1 MIQRRR
7 PIESAIAE
15 RKMFNMGGM
24 AAPMQQPTYMD
35 LMQQGIMGMPQQPMG
50 MPQQPQGIMASSQP
64 LVDAIAADANN
75 PYGGDTLSMA
85 QGGIAKFQQGG
96 TTVSLEQP
104 FAPGKGPRTFIGMGE
119 PPEDILRRRDAKP
132 SELVNEM
139 FPYSASTGRSFMGPL
154 MMRPG
159 IVGTDTRGGE
169 SSPIERSG
177 QFVADFID
185 QAARGLSQVSNSLG
199 RTMVDIGEGFV
210 TRAPKDVG
218 TATIISQVSAVNDA
232 LRRMPKVLGVSD
244 EELGATI
251 KDIAEAS
258 TTAQPGI
265 SGDELSARIAE
276 GVLSK
281 YEGPASEGYAMARD
295 DAGRRT
301 VDASPEDGF
310 PTPLGFEMA
319 AEDANRTLADGV
331 AEAPV
336 TEGESI
342 GDAPRPKEKPPI
354 PQGPFDVEG
363 EIDPDAGLLVET
375 EAPVGGVLDG
385 EDAAAY
391 TAANQ
396 AASILDTDK
405 KADGKTIDD
414 FKKKFMEAMPKYEGM
429 SEEEK
434 GFLIAEAGLRV
445 MAGKDPNAIVNIAEG
460 LKGLGPALMKG
471 AKEERAWKRQVEL
484 SAAKYGLENV
494 AREAAEDRADERKVF
509 FFYDQTKKTKDNP
522 YGPMVTVSMADIV
535 ANGGKIPEGLVEKDL
550 VSKSIANANAST
562 LRLQKL
568 ITDNA
573 RVYRIGSAEAKS
585 LKEEL
590 GTARTALV
598 SGQIGID
605 LLSTVKAQVAE
616 GNITGL
622 GNAGK
627 ELYRRAFASVNLDVN
642 KKYKNISAARADIRR
657 AFQSLIPLSLGS
669 TQTANSI
676 SNRDVQF
683 LADAYINS
691 GFLKDGI
698 LSFATVDSTALG
710 KQLDGA
716 IGKFRESQKQ
726 GLATYN
732 RVLERIDS
740 AERGVSGASALGVPV
755 SPGPFGRKYFQGTI
769 EDIRPY
775 AESTRTR
782 LEGGRVKPIFTPK
795 SFGALKD
802 YDFIDGKYVPKGS
815 R

>member
-1 MIQRRR
+1 
-7 PIESAIAE
+7 
-15 RKMFNMGGM
+15 MFNMGGM
-24 AAPMQQPTYMD
+24 AASMPQPTYMD

-177 QFVADFID
+177 QFVADVID

-310 PTPLGFEMA
+310 PTPLGFKMA
-319 AEDANRTLADGV
+319 AEDAR
-331 AEAPV
+331 
-336 TEGESI
+336 
-342 GDAPRPKEKPPI
+342 R
-354 PQGPFDVEG
+354 
-363 EIDPDAGLLVET
+363 
-375 EAPVGGVLDG
+375 
-385 EDAAAY
+385 
-391 TAANQ
+391 
-396 AASILDTDK
+396 
-405 KADGKTIDD
+405 
-414 FKKKFMEAMPKYEGM
+414 
-429 SEEEK
+429 
-434 GFLIAEAGLRV
+434 
-445 MAGKDPNAIVNIAEG
+445 
-460 LKGLGPALMKG
+460 
-471 AKEERAWKRQVEL
+471 
-484 SAAKYGLENV
+484 
-494 AREAAEDRADERKVF
+494 
-509 FFYDQTKKTKDNP
+509 
-522 YGPMVTVSMADIV
+522 
-535 ANGGKIPEGLVEKDL
+535 
-550 VSKSIANANAST
+550 
-562 LRLQKL
+562 
-568 ITDNA
+568 
-573 RVYRIGSAEAKS
+573 
-585 LKEEL
+585 
-590 GTARTALV
+590 
-598 SGQIGID
+598 
-605 LLSTVKAQVAE
+605 
-616 GNITGL
+616 
-622 GNAGK
+622 
-627 ELYRRAFASVNLDVN
+627 RRA
-642 KKYKNISAARADIRR
+642 
-657 AFQSLIPLSLGS
+657 
-669 TQTANSI
+669 
-676 SNRDVQF
+676 
-683 LADAYINS
+683 
-691 GFLKDGI
+691 
-698 LSFATVDSTALG
+698 
-710 KQLDGA
+710 GA
-716 IGKFRESQKQ
+716 G
-726 GLATYN
+726 
-732 RVLERIDS
+732 
-740 AERGVSGASALGVPV
+740 
-755 SPGPFGRKYFQGTI
+755 
-769 EDIRPY
+769 
-775 AESTRTR
+775 
-782 LEGGRVKPIFTPK
+782 
-795 SFGALKD
+795 
-802 YDFIDGKYVPKGS
+802 
-815 R
+815 